1 VKGILTFQNRYPSV
15 KQIKLE
21 ENFRSSKGIVETAR
35 EFIEKN
41 PDRLPKKM
49 QPTDAQDYEE
59 GDIVALSFDTPE
71 LEAQH
76 IVQSIKTL
84 HGVAVKEPTDKD
96 PHHKRG
102 LAYSDMAVLF
112 RSVDKNAEAVS
123 RAFDQAH
130 IPYII
135 VGMNNLFT
143 TAEAEAARQLFYF
156 MDALPAVDNQV
167 SRRYMDE
174 RQHRAE
180 ADGGAQCR
188 SRSTSPT
195 GRIQGGQSPQCPL
208 TDRKLLFAR
217 AAVLDAARVS
227 REAFG
232 VRSACCRFG
241 MRQFLSKTESA
252 FVVRRSDS
260 TAGPI
265 RTVVFGGGSSALP
278 RRRRSKPAIASRLA
292 S

>member
-156 MDALPAVDNQV
+156 MDALPAVATKSLEDTWMSANIGLKRTAV
-167 SRRYMDE
+167 
-174 RQHRAE
+174 HNAVAE
-180 ADGGAQCR
+180 AQALRDE
-188 SRSTSPT
+188 
-195 GRIQGGQSPQCPL
+195 
-208 TDRKLLFAR
+208 FR
-217 AAVLDAARVS
+217 ADNLRN
-227 REAFG
+227 
-232 VRSACCRFG
+232 VR
-241 MRQFLSKTESA
+241 
-252 FVVRRSDS
+252 
-260 TAGPI
+260 
-265 RTVVFGGGSSALP
+265 
-278 RRRRSKPAIASRLA
+278 
-292 S
+292 